1 MAGTKGIM
9 SESRKTVV
17 FGEIMARLCPP
28 GFERLRQSLPGRLE
42 VTFAGAEANVAVS
55 LAYLGAPAGFIT
67 SLPDNP
73 LAEACLANLRGFGVD
88 VSGVRLTDQ
97 GRLGLY
103 FVERGANQRPSRVVY
118 DRSNSSVS
126 LASPDSYD
134 WERIFRGAAWFHF
147 TGVTPALSQN
157 AADCCRA
164 AVKQARAMGVT
175 VSCDLNFREKL
186 WRWEEG
192 TPPRELAKRVM
203 TELLP
208 EVDLIIANEADA
220 SDVLGIQAGDTQVD
234 DGRLDLDRYP
244 EVAARIVERFPRVRS
259 VAVTLRESIS
269 ASHNNWGAMFY
280 TADDK
285 TAFFAPLDAD
295 GRYAPYDIRHIVDR
309 VGAGDSFAAGLI
321 FARQQKDLRDPA
333 KAVAFATAASCL
345 AHSVEGD
352 YNLNRRSEVEA
363 LMSGARSGRV
373 VR

>member
-1 MAGTKGIM
+1 
-9 SESRKTVV
+9 
-17 FGEIMARLCPP
+17 MARLCPP
-28 GFERLRQSLPGRLE
+28 GFDRLRQALPGGLE
-42 VTFAGAEANVAVS
+42 VTYAGAEANVAVS
-55 LAYLGAPAGFIT
+55 LAYLGAPAGFVT

-73 LAEACLANLRGFGVD
+73 LAEACLANLRSFGVD
-88 VSGVRLTDQ
+88 VSGVRVSDQ

-118 DRSNSSVS
+118 DRSGSSVS
-126 LASPDSYD
+126 LAPPDSYD
-134 WERIFRGAAWFHF
+134 WERVFRDAAWFHF

-157 AADCCRA
+157 AAACCRA

-192 TPPRELAKRVM
+192 TPPRELARRVM

-208 EVDLIIANEADA
+208 EVDVVIANEADA

-244 EVAARIVERFPRVRS
+244 EVAARIVERFPQVRE
-259 VAVTLRESIS
+259 VAVTLRESVS
-269 ASHNNWGAMFY
+269 ASHNNWGAMLY
-280 TADDK
+280 MAEHK
-285 TAFFAPLDAD
+285 TAFFAPLDGA
-295 GRYAPYDIRHIVDR
+295 GRYAPYEIRQIVDR

-321 FARQQKDLRDPA
+321 FARQSEAYRDPPR
-333 KAVAFATAASCL
+333 AVAFAAAASCL

-352 YNLNRRSEVEA
+352 FNLNRRAEIEA
-363 LMSGARSGRV
+363 LMSGTRSGRV

>member
-1 MAGTKGIM
+1 M
-9 SESRKTVV
+9 SEPGKIIT

-55 LAYLGAPAGFIT
+55 LAYLGAPAGFVT

-88 VSGVRLTDQ
+88 VSGVRLSDQ

-118 DRSNSSVS
+118 DRSGSSIS

-134 WERIFRGAAWFHF
+134 WERILHGAAWFHF